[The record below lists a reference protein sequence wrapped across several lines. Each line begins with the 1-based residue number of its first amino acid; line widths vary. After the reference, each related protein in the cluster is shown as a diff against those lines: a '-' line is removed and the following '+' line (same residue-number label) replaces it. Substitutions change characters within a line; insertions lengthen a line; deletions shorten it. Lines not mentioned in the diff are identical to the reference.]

1 MELFWWCGIFW
12 FRLWNSSDGV
22 VFSGLDYGT
31 LLMVENTTPAEEFHN
46 LNQKIP
52 HHQKSSII

>member
-12 FRLWNSSDGV
+12 FRLWNSSGGV

-31 LLMVENTTPAEEFHN
+31 LLMVWYFLVYIMEIF
-46 LNQKIP
+46 
-52 HHQKSSII
+52 

>member
-31 LLMVENTTPAEEFHN
+31 LLVVWYF
-46 LNQKIP
+46 LV
-52 HHQKSSII
+52 

>member
-1 MELFWWCGIFW
+1 LDDVYVPSQESEHSWMDIHFASVSMIFW

-31 LLMVENTTPAEEFHN
+31 LLMVWYF
-46 LNQKIP
+46 LV
-52 HHQKSSII
+52 